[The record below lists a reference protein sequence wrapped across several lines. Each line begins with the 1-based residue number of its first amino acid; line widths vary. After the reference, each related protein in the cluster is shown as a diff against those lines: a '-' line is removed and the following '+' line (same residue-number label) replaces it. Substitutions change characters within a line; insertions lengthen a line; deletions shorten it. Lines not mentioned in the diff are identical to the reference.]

1 MEYRRL
7 RNSPVVFTHP
17 ALLRT
22 KWGVLHSDKVLN
34 QLQVHE
40 LLKPSMK
47 QVKVKKLW
55 SDDMERKVIV
65 IDGEKFSDLK
75 GFYAEAGRVMSKNNG
90 TPLNNLGAFNDLLW
104 GGFGVFEYG
113 EPIELVW
120 KNSEKSKKELGKKPH
135 TNRESFFDILVGII
149 QEHSRIDL
157 RME

>member
-17 ALLRT
+17 AMLRT
-22 KWGVLHSDKVLN
+22 KWGVLHTDRVLN

-55 SDDMERKVIV
+55 NDDMERKVIV

-75 GFYAEAGRVMSKNNG
+75 GFYAEAGRVLSKNNSM
-90 TPLNNLGAFNDLLW
+90 PPNNLGAFNDLLW
-104 GGFGVFEYG
+104 GGFGMFEYG

-120 KNSEKSKKELGKKPH
+120 KNSQKSRNDLSARGR
-135 TNRESFFDILVGII
+135 RESFFDILVGII
-149 QEHSRIDL
+149 QEHARIDL
-157 RME
+157 KME

>member
-7 RNSPVVFTHP
+7 RNSPIVFTHP

-22 KWGVLHSDKVLN
+22 KWGVLHTDKLLN
-34 QLQVHE
+34 QLQVQE
-40 LLKPSMK
+40 LLRPSMK

-55 SDDMERKVIV
+55 SNDMERKVIV

-75 GFYAEAGRVMSKNNG
+75 GFYAEAGRVMSKDNDM
-90 TPLNNLGAFNDLLW
+90 PPNNLGAFNDLLW

-120 KNSEKSKKELGKKPH
+120 KSSEKSKKELGRKPQ
-135 TNRESFFDILVGII
+135 TNRESFFDILVGMI

-157 RME
+157 KME